1 MKKQERNYD
10 DLKTVMESNTE
21 ATVRDVRSGGNFK
34 FPAYLR
40 EADYYTDIEVL
51 DLSERSKNALKRSNI
66 HTIADLINN
75 VKGSADLRKIRNCG
89 QKSVQEILTKLFL
102 YELMSVPESRREQY
116 LEDVI
121 AHSMESKQSTR
132 M

>member
-1 MKKQERNYD
+1 MKKQERNYE
-10 DLKTVMESNTE
+10 DLKMIMESDTE

-40 EADYYTDIEVL
+40 EVDYYTDIEAL

-89 QKSVQEILTKLFL
+89 TKSVQEILTKLFIF
-102 YELMSVPESRREQY
+102 ELMSVPKSQREKY

-121 AHSMESKQSTR
+121 AHSLR
-132 M
+132 L